1 MEITKE
7 QSLSRVDTIKSFFE
21 MRIKLDDVSNRE
33 RRLMKTYIEGLS
45 EVRGFIVRKTEKVVL
60 GGLKGLILSIK
71 LLFKVKN

>member
-7 QSLSRVDTIKSFFE
+7 QSLTRIDTIKSFFE

-45 EVRGFIVRKTEKVVL
+45 EVRGFIVQKPEKVVL

-71 LLFKVKN
+71 LLFKKQK

>member
-7 QSLSRVDTIKSFFE
+7 QSISRVDTIKSFFE

-71 LLFKVKN
+71 LLFQLF

>member
-7 QSLSRVDTIKSFFE
+7 QSISRVDTIKSFFE

-71 LLFKVKN
+71 LLFKKQK

>member
-45 EVRGFIVRKTEKVVL
+45 EVREFIVRKPERVVL
-60 GGLKGLILSIK
+60 GGLRGLILSIK
-71 LLFKVKN
+71 LLFKNI